1 MSASPQMIF
10 TSISQW
16 RNAEIS
22 SLINRA
28 DPFIAIICAKA
39 MNAQLPPEYRL
50 DETKLET
57 KEPMRKV
64 VNSYEMWAT
73 DPDQQELIM
82 QTWEYAKEYIIKL
95 EEKFAEYV
103 ASGMTARQFG

>member
-1 MSASPQMIF
+1 MSASPQLIF

-22 SLINRA
+22 ALVNRA
-28 DPFIAIICAKA
+28 DPFLAIVCAKC

-50 DETKLET
+50 EEDKLSVP
-57 KEPMRKV
+57 EPEWKGW
-64 VNSYEMWAT
+64 YD
-73 DPDQQELIM
+73 DPDQQKLS
-82 QTWEYAKEYIIKL
+82 TDAWFFVKEYVVKL

-103 ASGMTARQFG
+103 SSGMTSRQFG